1 MADTIFSDW
10 LSALKNLQSSVS
22 KDLAE
27 IRKQKAE
34 IQQLK
39 ADILNEAARG
49 KYIRDDERIVLSA
62 PEIVIGNL
70 DASGMLYG
78 EGGSIIIRG
87 QKLNLDGV
95 GGQGSVQT
103 RASLISQTAI
113 DPGPDGIEEVVRSQ
127 SAIINQA
134 KHITLESH
142 EAEKDGVFSRSPIT
156 TGASGVRIH
165 ADEDVQI
172 DASQSSQNRLAAIES
187 KLEEVKTKASSYNS
201 ETLSAMVD
209 IGTVVGKMELL
220 LKGQDLLNVNE
231 MMMRTTVKEIDDL
244 TQQFNALL
252 PAAYNALEGTIKT
265 MTLLAEAK
273 RQQKA
278 LEDEKQKV
286 KAAADKFKKNTT
298 GAHLSVTAEQMDIA
312 SKDGDNHIRDNA
324 EAAINIQTGRV
335 NITTFKEDG
344 SLIDGS
350 HVRIATHDVEL
361 STINPKL
368 KENGKGDGDYIT
380 EGSVQVR
387 SKDVLFS
394 AVDYSL
400 DNGKYKEKAQ
410 TKDSHFA
417 VRTENICVQ
426 SFDTDGNA
434 VGTWFVGAKD
444 MAMVSAD
451 KDGNNT
457 GMLNLAAGKMTVASK
472 DKDAKASG
480 QLTLNAKDVFVKSM
494 DTDGSSGND
503 KGLAEGGNMVILA
516 EKMFVGR
523 TDDKTLTKEL
533 QISADKT
540 GIYGKT
546 TAEIQ
551 QDSGKA
557 MVQLDGDNIAIKGSK
572 AEFYGDNTVNGKTEF
587 KADVKA
593 PKLEADNL
601 EAKSSFKS
609 PNISDGFSAPSSP
622 SSAQLNPKLKEN
634 DAPKEK

>member
-22 KDLAE
+22 KDLVE

-95 GGQGSVQT
+95 GSQGSVET

-127 SAIINQA
+127 SAIINHA

-142 EAEKDGVFSRSPIT
+142 EAENDGFFSRNPIT
-156 TGASGVRIH
+156 TGTSGVRIH

-172 DASQSSQNRLAAIES
+172 DASQSSENRLAAIES
-187 KLEEVKTKASSYNS
+187 KLDEVKSKASDYNN
-201 ETLSAMVD
+201 ETLSAMLN
-209 IGTVVGKMELL
+209 ISTVVGKMELL
-220 LKGQDLLNVNE
+220 LKGQDLLNGNE
-231 MMMRTTVKEIDDL
+231 MLMRTTVMEIDDL

-278 LEDEKQKV
+278 LEDEKNKV
-286 KAAADKFKKNTT
+286 KSAAGNFKKDTT

-312 SKDGDNHIRDNA
+312 SKDGDNNIRDNA
-324 EAAINIQTGRV
+324 EAAIHIQTGRL

-350 HVRIATHDVEL
+350 HVSIATHDVEL

-380 EGSVQVR
+380 EGSVQIK
-387 SKDVLFS
+387 SKDVLVS
-394 AVDYSL
+394 AVDYSI
-400 DNGKYKEKAQ
+400 DNGKYKEKEQ
-410 TKDSHFA
+410 TKDSHFV
-417 VRTENICVQ
+417 VRAENMSMQ

-434 VGTWFVGAKD
+434 VGTWFAGASN
-444 MAMVSAD
+444 MGMVSAD
-451 KDGNNT
+451 KDGNAS
-457 GMLNLAAGKMTVASK
+457 GVLNVAAENMSVTAK
-472 DKDAKASG
+472 DKNAKASG
-480 QLTLNAKDVFVKSM
+480 RLTINAKDVFVKSM
-494 DTDGSSGND
+494 DTDKSSGND
-503 KGLAEGGNMVILA
+503 KGLADGGNMVILA

-523 TDDKTLTKEL
+523 TDNNTLTKEL

-551 QDSGKA
+551 QDGGKA
-557 MVQLDGDNIAIKGSK
+557 LVQLDGDNIALKGSK
-572 AEFYGDNTVNGKTEF
+572 LEYYGDNTVNGKTEF

-593 PKLEADNL
+593 PKLEADNI
-601 EAKSSFKS
+601 EAKNSFKS
-609 PNISDGFSAPSSP
+609 TNISDGIAIPGAPST
-622 SSAQLNPKLKEN
+622 AQLNAKLKEN
-634 DAPKEK
+634 DAPKES